1 MVMVDWVVSDVY
13 LTETG
18 HLLDDNFENFQQE
31 SEG

>member
-13 LTETG
+13 LTETS

-31 SEG
+31 SEE